1 MFNTPLVSPSLGR
14 TVVGIASS
22 LDEMEGISLIPLAV
36 IASSPPI
43 SLSMMPLGATFSLD
57 STIDFVNRA
66 TGSVD
71 EAFKF
76 GAIDSRFKVT
86 WPAMYCLENA
96 MYSSGECHV
105 LIISNLE
112 NVKVCPARVALEFR
126 IHCLESCDM
135 GMVPPGERNYFL
147 LAWVRA
153 IL

>member
-1 MFNTPLVSPSLGR
+1 MFNTPLVPPSLGR

-22 LDEMEGISLIPLAV
+22 LDEMEGISLMPLAV

-43 SLSMMPLGATFSLD
+43 SLSMIPLGATFSLD

-71 EAFKF
+71 EALEL
-76 GAIDSRFKVT
+76 GAVDSRFEVT
-86 WPAMYCLENA
+86 WPAMYR
-96 MYSSGECHV
+96 
-105 LIISNLE
+105 ISNLE
-112 NVKVCPARVALEFR
+112 NVKVCPARVELEFR

-135 GMVPPGERNYFL
+135 GMVPPRERNYFL
-147 LAWVRA
+147 LAWVRV